1 MTIKVNRKRVEISL
15 LVLFFA
21 AASALFVEG
30 VIGAKASQLVNQ
42 RQNKNKPT
50 QSCPAD
56 PACDAI
62 VRSLS
67 ATDDRSATPSIRGE
81 SIAADGVGVLGLT
94 SASGTS
100 ATGVRG
106 ESQGIGVH
114 GISSQIDGVRG

>member
-1 MTIKVNRKRVEISL
+1 MTKKVNRKRVEISL

-30 VIGAKASQLVNQ
+30 VMGAKASQLVNQ
-42 RQNKNKPT
+42 RQNKDP

-67 ATDDRSATPSIRGE
+67 ASVALPSAC
-81 SIAADGVGVLGLT
+81 
-94 SASGTS
+94 
-100 ATGVRG
+100 
-106 ESQGIGVH
+106 
-114 GISSQIDGVRG
+114 